1 MAEQSSVE
9 SLKRPTSFRRYWNL
23 IRNVSNWH
31 LYFLNKLGTDT
42 AKTIRYRDRRNAV
55 QLDIPHPLRGIFKEI
70 YLNDIY
76 DMETLARGLPPDPIV
91 IDVGANIGIF
101 SLRLSALRPDSTI
114 FAYEPHP
121 RNVDLL
127 RKNVE
132 MNPRL
137 NVHVFSCAVS
147 GRPASDRKLFLDPE
161 KPYTPT
167 ASLEEGFSASNR
179 KSVSVD
185 TTSLSEIVEK
195 NALERIHLLKL
206 DCEGSE
212 FDILFNT
219 PPDIMARVDAITM
232 EVHESGER
240 TLESMRNTLH
250 SMGFQLREH
259 SISEGVYLVYASR

>member
-9 SLKRPTSFRRYWNL
+9 PLKRPTSFRRYWNL
-23 IRNVSNWH
+23 IRNVSNWY
-31 LYFLNKLGTDT
+31 LYFLDKLSTDP
-42 AKTIRYRDRRNAV
+42 AKTIRYRDRKNAIR
-55 QLDIPHPLRGIFKEI
+55 LDIPRPLRGIFKEI
-70 YLNDIY
+70 YLSDLY
-76 DMETLARGLPPDPIV
+76 DMETLASDLPPDPIV

-101 SLRLSALRPDSTI
+101 SLRLSALRPDTTV

-121 RNVDLL
+121 QNVDLL

-132 MNPRL
+132 MNPQL
-137 NVHVFSCAVS
+137 NVHVSSCAVS
-147 GRPASDRKLFLDPE
+147 GEPATDRKLFLDPE
-161 KPYTPT
+161 IRYTPT

-219 PPDIMARVDAITM
+219 PPEIINRVDAITM
-232 EVHESGER
+232 EVHESGDR
-240 TLESMRNTLH
+240 TLEAMRDTLR
-250 SMGFQLREH
+250 SSGFRLQERA
-259 SISEGVYLVYASR
+259 IGAGVYLVNAFR